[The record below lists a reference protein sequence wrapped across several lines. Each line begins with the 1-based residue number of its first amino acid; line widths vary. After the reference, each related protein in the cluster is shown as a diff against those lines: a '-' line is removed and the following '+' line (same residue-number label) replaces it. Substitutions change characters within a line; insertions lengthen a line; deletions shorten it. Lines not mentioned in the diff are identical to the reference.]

1 MNLRK
6 KTRSQR
12 GTLPSGSQR
21 TYPDFLMPSR
31 QCTAGRGLC
40 IPLVKGW
47 GQAEGLTQYGGV
59 SRSRKLWGRTPDIR
73 LYLAMSSRICRCAGF
88 ATKKVCAAAAAKSSF
103 FS

>member
-1 MNLRK
+1 
-6 KTRSQR
+6 
-12 GTLPSGSQR
+12 
-21 TYPDFLMPSR
+21 MPSR
-31 QCTAGRGLC
+31 QCAAGRGLC
-40 IPLVKGW
+40 ILSVKCWGVGW

-59 SRSRKLWGRTPDIR
+59 SRSRKLCGRTPDIR